1 MLENPCPQ
9 SIEFDAALLRATVL
23 QRGRSREVQFLGGE
37 GLQVAGGVVQPS
49 ASACHEM
56 GGRKTSGSPLHT
68 NEFHSKSV
76 RLSPIHSS

>member
-37 GLQVAGGVVQPS
+37 GLQVAGSVHGIFQARVLEWVAVSFSRESWKGFSELRGCLP
-49 ASACHEM
+49 
-56 GGRKTSGSPLHT
+56 GNSP
-68 NEFHSKSV
+68 
-76 RLSPIHSS
+76 